1 MDAARRSRWKAAAL
15 GAAIGASITLIIAV
29 TLLFSL
35 HAPAGGGFG
44 GALGQALFLVTLLL
58 GGVPLTG
65 ILGGIAGMVLLR
77 QKRSLRY
84 ALWVI
89 PLTAI
94 LLPALI
100 IVAGIY
106 AIDGIQ
112 HRMADYRF
120 DHSLRVAVVNYAAAP
135 ITEVN
140 LALMKTAYAGRIKE
154 FQEQEFYMDDKTVT
168 TLDDRTWN
176 IDIPLPAWK
185 PSLALDVS
193 WKRPTHGDQF
203 LHSSPGIV
211 EDSAELHAV
220 VQVPHYDGTYGKVL
234 MIVFLPN
241 DRIRMEVV
249 DSQNAHREVAR
260 MIDTVAAQGVVSG
273 H

>member
-1 MDAARRSRWKAAAL
+1 MDATKRSRWKAAAF
-15 GAAIGASITLIIAV
+15 GAAIGALITLIIAV
-29 TLLFSL
+29 ILLFSL
-35 HAPAGGGFG
+35 HSPASGGLG
-44 GALGQALFLVTLLL
+44 GALGQAIFLVMLLV

-77 QKRSLRY
+77 KKRSLRY

-100 IVAGIY
+100 IVVGFC

-112 HRMADYRF
+112 HSLADYRF
-120 DHSLRVAVVNYAAAP
+120 DHSLRVAVVNYAPAP
-135 ITEVN
+135 VTEVN
-140 LALMKTAYAGRIKE
+140 LELMKTAYAGRIKE
-154 FQEQEFYMDDKTVT
+154 FQEQVFYPNNQTVT
-168 TLDDRTWN
+168 TLDNNTWN
-176 IDIPLPAWK
+176 IDIPLPPWK

-193 WKRPTHGDQF
+193 WKRSTHDDQF

-211 EDSAELHAV
+211 EDSGELHAV
-220 VQVPHYDGTYGKVL
+220 VRVPRYEGTSGKVL

-241 DRIRMEVV
+241 DRVRMEVV
-249 DSQNAHREVAR
+249 DSQSSHREVAR
-260 MIDTVAAQGVVSG
+260 TTDTDAAQGIVSG